1 MREYH
6 FCTRTGYVMFSNKDK
21 QANRYWVYKKLNG
34 LCQADIDKKIGTH
47 TMRRFRATHLL
58 KRDLSLQK
66 SPKYLQHKNLATTT
80 AYLKITTTDI
90 QREFGEF
97 GNPVTNIIKWE

>member
-1 MREYH
+1 
-6 FCTRTGYVMFSNKDK
+6 MFSNKDK

-47 TMRRFRATHLL
+47 TMRRFRVTHLL
-58 KRDLSLQK
+58 KRGFKLAKVS
-66 SPKYLQHKNLATTT
+66 KYLQHKNLATTT

-90 QREFGEF
+90 QRELDEF

>member
-1 MREYH
+1 
-6 FCTRTGYVMFSNKDK
+6 MFSNKDK

-34 LCQADIDKKIGTH
+34 LCQADIDKKIGTY

-58 KRDLSLQK
+58 KRDLCKSLQ
-66 SPKYLQHKNLATTT
+66 YLQHKNLATTT

-90 QREFGEF
+90 QRELDEF